1 MEKLVLTYEQ
11 LYNLYGN
18 GNHEDPCEVKDEVYV
33 KTPTGYAPI
42 QYVVCK
48 HDNPVIHIDFDDNT
62 SFECSETHIF
72 SCDGNP
78 VYANEAETVDTIHGK
93 LNVVE
98 KFPLGNETVYDISI
112 PAPHWYISNEKQG
125 LIHHNTYIA
134 LTAVKTFLENNP
146 DGQVLYFDTEF
157 ALEKSMLGKRGF
169 DMSRF
174 HVIQVD
180 HLQDFRT
187 KAVKILDAYEE
198 KKSKPPM
205 MFVLDSLSNLPT
217 LKELQ
222 DAASGSEARD
232 MTKAQIIRSIFRV
245 ITQKLGKNNVPMII
259 TNHVYSSMDA
269 YSPVQISGGDGAKYA
284 ASTIITLSKSKDR
297 DGTEVVGNIIK
308 ATAYKSRYTKE
319 NKTVQMQLDYSTGL
333 NKYYGLLELAEKA
346 GIFKKVSTRYELSD
360 GTKVF
365 GKTIN
370 ENPEKYFTKD
380 ILDKLD
386 AYAKIEFSLG
396 EGRTGSDDIDL
407 EDTETLENNE

>member
-1 MEKLVLTYEQ
+1 MKNDNDFLSILTDNNIEVLEDIPEAGWIDTGSYI
-11 LYNLYGN
+11 LNALLSGSIYGGLPSN
-18 GNHEDPCEVKDEVYV
+18 RCTMLAG
-33 KTPTGYAPI
+33 APSAGKS
-42 QYVVCK
+42 YLAL
-48 HDNPVIHIDFDDNT
+48 
-62 SFECSETHIF
+62 
-72 SCDGNP
+72 SCVG
-78 VYANEAETVDTIHGK
+78 
-93 LNVVE
+93 
-98 KFPLGNETVYDISI
+98 
-112 PAPHWYISNEKQG
+112 
-125 LIHHNTYIA
+125 
-134 LTAVKTFLENNP
+134 TFLENNP

-157 ALEKSMLGKRGF
+157 ALEKNMLGKRGF

-174 HVIQVD
+174 HVIQVE

-198 KKSKPPM
+198 RKTKPPM

-396 EGRTGSDDIDL
+396 EGRTENDDIDL